1 MVKRVLDKISE
12 KYTDQLY
19 AIFRI
24 LAGFLFF
31 QHGAQKL
38 FGWFSKN
45 PNPIPFDLGNIM
57 WYAGVIEVVA
67 GILILLGL
75 FTRYAA
81 VVAALEMFVAYFYSH
96 VPKGYLPP
104 QNGGELAVLYFAI
117 ALVLL
122 SQGSRAWS
130 LERGIFKK
138 EH

>member
-1 MVKRVLDKISE
+1 MVRRVLDKISE

-19 AIFRI
+19 AVFRI

-31 QHGAQKL
+31 QHGAGKV
-38 FGWFSKN
+38 FGWFGGKAVG
-45 PNPIPFDLGNIM
+45 DLTSIFGI
-57 WYAGVIEVVA
+57 AGIIEVVA
-67 GILILLGL
+67 GILMILGL

-81 VVAALEMFVAYFYSH
+81 LVAALEMIVAYVYSH
-96 VPKGYLPP
+96 VPKGYFPP

-130 LERGIFKK
+130 LERSMFKK

>member
-1 MVKRVLDKISE
+1 MVKALLDKIAD
-12 KYTDQLY
+12 KYTDQFY
-19 AIFRI
+19 AVFRI

-38 FGWFSKN
+38 FGWFGGKAVT
-45 PNPIPFDLGNIM
+45 DLTSLFGI
-57 WYAGVIEVVA
+57 AGIIEVVA
-67 GILILLGL
+67 GILIILGV

-81 VVAALEMFVAYFYSH
+81 LVAALEMLVAYYQAH
-96 VPKGYLPP
+96 LPKGYLPP

-122 SQGSRAWS
+122 SQGARAWS
-130 LERGIFKK
+130 LERAVLKK